1 LDAEAFCEWAG
12 KHLQT
17 EYEYEWAARG
27 PEAPEYPWGK
37 IWHNN
42 ADYCN
47 WGAKVQDPKTH
58 EADTWPV
65 GSRPRGRSWVGAMDT
80 VGNVAEWT
88 GSVFCLY
95 PGANPK
101 LWHEYLGAVN
111 IIRGGT
117 AVDQEQLVL
126 RPAARNFIGTGLSG
140 PPYLSNRYAW
150 VGFRCA
156 WWFQPGANQAPYI
169 ERRVARG
176 RLRVPVL
183 NNFGEVEKP
192 GDLDLDRVGG
202 SVAENWAPSEA
213 QNGEY
218 VQGRAKAVVLIP
230 RRWLVDSDVK
240 AEDDTLSFARAK
252 SKEGL
257 LKESE
262 SEGPMVLLGA
272 FHTDVKLTKVWVRKK
287 LTPEEKL
294 AAAKT
299 KKRGRAEPPAL
310 VEGACAP
317 GSYVLAVWHKLL
329 VLVDGSREFV
339 CSLTAPDKVA
349 SLDVK
354 KVKEGQLPPC
364 KVQVDDAVNLINGTL
379 TLPLA
384 TGKTADP
391 LLWVIVNFSL
401 EAQPEDLVTENGW
414 R

>member
-1 LDAEAFCEWAG
+1 
-12 KHLQT
+12 
-17 EYEYEWAARG
+17 
-27 PEAPEYPWGK
+27 
-37 IWHNN
+37 
-42 ADYCN
+42 
-47 WGAKVQDPKTH
+47 
-58 EADTWPV
+58 
-65 GSRPRGRSWVGAMDT
+65 
-80 VGNVAEWT
+80 
-88 GSVFCLY
+88 
-95 PGANPK
+95 
-101 LWHEYLGAVN
+101 
-111 IIRGGT
+111 
-117 AVDQEQLVL
+117 
-126 RPAARNFIGTGLSG
+126 
-140 PPYLSNRYAW
+140 
-150 VGFRCA
+150 
-156 WWFQPGANQAPYI
+156 
-169 ERRVARG
+169 
-176 RLRVPVL
+176 
-183 NNFGEVEKP
+183 
-192 GDLDLDRVGG
+192 
-202 SVAENWAPSEA
+202 
-213 QNGEY
+213 
-218 VQGRAKAVVLIP
+218 
-230 RRWLVDSDVK
+230 
-240 AEDDTLSFARAK
+240 
-252 SKEGL
+252 
-257 LKESE
+257 
-262 SEGPMVLLGA
+262 
-272 FHTDVKLTKVWVRKK
+272 VWVRKK

>member
-1 LDAEAFCEWAG
+1 
-12 KHLQT
+12 
-17 EYEYEWAARG
+17 
-27 PEAPEYPWGK
+27 
-37 IWHNN
+37 
-42 ADYCN
+42 
-47 WGAKVQDPKTH
+47 
-58 EADTWPV
+58 
-65 GSRPRGRSWVGAMDT
+65 MDT

-88 GSVFCLY
+88 GSPFYLY

-101 LWHEYLGAVN
+101 LEHEYLGAVN

-140 PPYLSNRYAW
+140 PPYLTNRYAW

-156 WWFQPGANQAPYI
+156 WWFPPGANQAPYI
-169 ERRVARG
+169 ERRIARG
-176 RLRVPVL
+176 RIRAPVL
-183 NNFGEVEKP
+183 NKFGEVERP

-202 SVAENWAPSEA
+202 SVAEDWNLPDA
-213 QNGEY
+213 QNGEF
-218 VQGRAKAVVLIP
+218 VRGRAKAVVLIP

-240 AEDDTLSFARAK
+240 AEDDALSFARAK

-262 SEGPMVLLGA
+262 SEGPIILLGA

-287 LTPEEKL
+287 LTPEEKA
-294 AAAKT
+294 AAAKV
-299 KKRGRAEPPAL
+299 KKRGREEPPAL

-354 KVKEGQLPPC
+354 KVKEGQLPAC

-384 TGKTADP
+384 TGKNADP
-391 LLWVIVNFSL
+391 LLWVIANFSL